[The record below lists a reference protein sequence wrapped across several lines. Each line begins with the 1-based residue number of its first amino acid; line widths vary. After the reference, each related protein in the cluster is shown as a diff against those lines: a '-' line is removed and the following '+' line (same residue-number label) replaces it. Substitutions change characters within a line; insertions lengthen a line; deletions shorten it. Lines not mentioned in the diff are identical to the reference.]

1 MLYSWLYAYRSTL
14 FRLHPNRMV
23 SPKYR
28 TTKDIALGRIKFN
41 ASFAKS
47 KVELYNFSNTIK
59 WKYECVRC
67 NAKIHSEREAEFYR
81 WKKKQFYGQIW
92 IICWSEIFLSIQR
105 RLLFRSLSSFLYTNH
120 HSAWWE
126 FARSVF
132 SFYYFIRWDE
142 NHENFHRQSI
152 KCIMSNAIR
161 IKVKM

>member
-28 TTKDIALGRIKFN
+28 NTKDIALGRIKFN

-105 RLLFRSLSSFLYTNH
+105 RLSIILSVHKSSLCVMRICSIGFFFLLFHQVRWKSWKLSSTKY
-120 HSAWWE
+120 
-126 FARSVF
+126 
-132 SFYYFIRWDE
+132 
-142 NHENFHRQSI
+142 
-152 KCIMSNAIR
+152 
-161 IKVKM
+161 

>member
-28 TTKDIALGRIKFN
+28 KTKDIALGRIKFN

-81 WKKKQFYGQIW
+81 WKKKTIL
-92 IICWSEIFLSIQR
+92 WSDMNYLLIRNFLE
-105 RLLFRSLSSFLYTNH
+105 YTKT
-120 HSAWWE
+120 
-126 FARSVF
+126 
-132 SFYYFIRWDE
+132 SFYHPFCTQIITLRDE
-142 NHENFHRQSI
+142 NLLDRFFLFIISSGEM
-152 KCIMSNAIR
+152 KIMKTFID
-161 IKVKM
+161 KVLNV